1 MDFEINM
8 YKNVFKSSAAVL
20 GDISNFA
27 NFKLKKRCCYPD
39 TLYLYIKVE
48 KNIALRGNIPVVFE
62 TIIY

>member
-1 MDFEINM
+1 M

-20 GDISNFA
+20 GDISNFV

-48 KNIALRGNIPVVFE
+48 KKIAFLRGNIPVVCE

>member
-20 GDISNFA
+20 GDISNFV
-27 NFKLKKRCCYPD
+27 NFKLKKRCFYPD
-39 TLYLYIKVE
+39 ALYLYIKVE
-48 KNIALRGNIPVVFE
+48 KNIALRENIPVVFE